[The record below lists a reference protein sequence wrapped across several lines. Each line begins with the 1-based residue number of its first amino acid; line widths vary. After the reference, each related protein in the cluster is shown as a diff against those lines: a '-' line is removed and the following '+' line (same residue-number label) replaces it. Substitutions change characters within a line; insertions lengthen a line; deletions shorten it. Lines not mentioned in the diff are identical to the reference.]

1 MATSTSF
8 IESAV
13 INAPIS
19 AIWPLIKLDKFGTFY
34 KAIQKSELVPAT
46 PDERE
51 TVRWYFE
58 NRTILTLREEE
69 YSTIKHSMSFN
80 IIACEPWGLPY
91 AGALSTLRL
100 YPITSG
106 AAEGSTY
113 VEWRG
118 QYSSDASA
126 EVIEDAKLKRREG
139 LTDLYEFFREGI
151 ES

>member
-1 MATSTSF
+1 MVTSTSF
-8 IESAV
+8 TESAV

-19 AIWPLIKLDKFGTFY
+19 VIWPLIKLNKFVTFY
-34 KAIQKSELVPAT
+34 TAIQKSELAPAT

-58 NRTILTLREEE
+58 NGTILTLREEE

-80 IIACEPWGLPY
+80 IIKCEPWGLPY

-118 QYSSDASA
+118 QYSSDATA

-139 LTDLYEFFREGI
+139 LADLAKTFEKE
-151 ES
+151 